1 MIYSILIYEA
11 PGMADA
17 RRGEEEEKV
26 LEAHRALQQDTK
38 QSGVYI
44 GATQLSEAGAM
55 TVRYREGDSIVTDGP
70 FAETKELFIGFY
82 LFDCAS
88 MDEALALAKRIPISE
103 MGSVEVRPAVWAES
117 KGLDP
122 A

>member
-17 RRGEEEEKV
+17 RPGEEEEKV

-70 FAETKELFIGFY
+70 TRNPSPKKARFWAHLSI
-82 LFDCAS
+82 CP
-88 MDEALALAKRIPISE
+88 RIRV
-103 MGSVEVRPAVWAES
+103 SVSRQTPAQTCILSGW
-117 KGLDP
+117 
-122 A
+122 